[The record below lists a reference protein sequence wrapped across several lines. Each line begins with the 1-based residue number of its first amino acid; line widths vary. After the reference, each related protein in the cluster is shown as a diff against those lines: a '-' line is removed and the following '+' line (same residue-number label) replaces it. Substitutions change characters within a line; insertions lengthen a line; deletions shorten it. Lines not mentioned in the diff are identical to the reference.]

1 MGEQTDLMAEFVEE
15 RFVWVIDHQDFVQS
29 HVKPVHSN
37 LFFLISS
44 YMKTSCPNGLL
55 PEKQKVG
62 ESCGLQGAVACGA
75 PAREMLFNIHHK
87 I

>member
-1 MGEQTDLMAEFVEE
+1 MMAEFVEE
-15 RFVWVIDHQDFVQS
+15 RFVWVTDHQDFVQS

-62 ESCGLQGAVACGA
+62 GKSILLLSTFWVPNQV
-75 PAREMLFNIHHK
+75 LYL
-87 I
+87 